1 MDLLIGIFIVVALV
15 MLAIKLWKVTLFFV
29 GLFLCFWVG
38 LVVYVYW
45 TDDTVNLTYNSLLDT
60 PALMCNNTHSLKG
73 AMTDEQSRKIDRPT
87 ADA

>member
-1 MDLLIGIFIVVALV
+1 MDLLIGIFVVVALV
-15 MLAIKLWKVTLFFV
+15 MLAIKLWKVVLFCV
-29 GLFLCFWVG
+29 GLYLLFWVG
-38 LVVYVYW
+38 LFGYAIW
-45 TDDTVNLTYNSLLDT
+45 MDDTINLTYNSLLDT